1 MPADPPAGAGERD
14 AHGLPRGLR
23 HDIINALNAIN
34 GFAAILEMD
43 VKDPAAL
50 EFVQRIRQAG
60 AEAMRLAEMIPS
72 SRAANLRVLFVSTR
86 TDADDLAL
94 ALDNFGCEATI
105 VDGTARAAQALRRA
119 PKSWDLVL
127 VEPDLAAHPALVEA
141 LAESGLPAMTRDPA
155 LPAATLILKLREQ
168 QSTLG

>member
-1 MPADPPAGAGERD
+1 MPADPAGTDERD
-14 AHGLPRGLR
+14 ANGLPRGLR

-72 SRAANLRVLFVSTR
+72 SRTAQLRVLFVSTQA
-86 TDADDLAL
+86 DADNLAL
-94 ALDNFGCEATI
+94 ALDGFGCEATI

-127 VEPDLAAHPALVEA
+127 VEPDLADHPALIEA
-141 LAESGLPAMTRDPA
+141 VAASGLPTVTREPAMT
-155 LPAATLILKLREQ
+155 AATLALRLREQ
-168 QSTLG
+168 RPTLG